1 MARRSA
7 FPSDNHLVRFGAV
20 SPGLPDISRVTAH
33 RGFDG
38 QNLGDPLGPGFSGS
52 CLIKDYA
59 KAGLWQRP
67 SLSQEAPDARF
78 CSMITGPGML
88 AQPVRHSVSVVWFCG
103 G

>member
-1 MARRSA
+1 
-7 FPSDNHLVRFGAV
+7 L
-20 SPGLPDISRVTAH
+20 T
-33 RGFDG
+33 
-38 QNLGDPLGPGFSGS
+38 
-52 CLIKDYA
+52 KDYA

-88 AQPVRHSVSVVWFCG
+88 AQPVRRSVSVVWFCG